1 MKTLIIHN
9 IISSNSV
16 YKLNSYIKRNK
27 KELGD
32 VKVLFCSKTEKNR
45 RWKLR
50 EKIEFKHEIL
60 PRLSISF
67 GRKDLF
73 SYFINWNIFKK
84 LSQFSPDR
92 IIVSGWD
99 QFAYQ
104 TSVLWGFL
112 KKRRVTI
119 WSGSTEYEK
128 SWRRFLT
135 LPFIKLLVC
144 LANDYIAY
152 GTRAKEYLIKL
163 GAKEGKIEL
172 FLNDVNEEYFKAES
186 KRWSKKRKSTKRRYG
201 LRKKYNFIFVG
212 QLISRKGITDLLQA
226 YKNTKDRLSNWGLVI
241 VGYGYLQDEVREFVN
256 KNELGDVHLLGY
268 IEQYKLPKLYIACD
282 VLVLPSREEVWGL
295 VINEALHCG
304 LRTVVSDKCGCV
316 PDLVEGNRNG
326 YVFKSGSVASL
337 SKALVEVAN
346 QYVHE
351 E

>member
-16 YKLNSYIKRNK
+16 FKLNSYIRKNK
-27 KELGD
+27 EELGD

-119 WSGSTEYEK
+119 WSGSTDYES
-128 SWRRFLT
+128 SWRRFIT
-135 LPFIKLLVC
+135 IPFVKLLVR

-172 FLNDVNEEYFKAES
+172 FLNDVNKEYFKAES
-186 KRWSKKRKSTKRRYG
+186 KRWRKKRKSTKRHYG

-212 QLISRKGITDLLQA
+212 QLISRKGIIDLLQA
-226 YKNTKDRLSNWGLVI
+226 YKNIKDRLSNWGLVI
-241 VGYGYLQDEVREFVN
+241 VGDGYLQDEIREFVN
-256 KNELGDVHLLGY
+256 KSELGDVHLLGY
-268 IEQYKLPKLYIACD
+268 IEQYKLPRLYAACD

-295 VINEALHCG
+295 VVNEALHCD
-304 LRTVVSDKCGCV
+304 LKVVVGDRCGCV
-316 PDLVEGNRNG
+316 SDLVKPGKNG
-326 YVFKSGSVASL
+326 YIYPSGSVQQL
-337 SKALVEVAN
+337 SKKLLDISFLVER
-346 QYVHE
+346 
-351 E
+351 